1 MKTLALAFALL
12 FMATIFVV
20 KDADAATQRDAKK
33 KQKQSQTQ
41 APKKKLSTNL
51 DFDDRTVGGKYNFS
65 TEAITTVEND
75 KSLDDLIGVR
85 KNFKDRIERSESLR

>member
-12 FMATIFVV
+12 FLATIFVA
-20 KDADAATQRDAKK
+20 KDADASTKNKGQQQA
-33 KQKQSQTQ
+33 QKLN
-41 APKKKLSTNL
+41 KKKLSTNL

-65 TEAITTVEND
+65 TEAITTVEKD
-75 KSLDDLIGVR
+75 KELDDLIGVR

>member
-1 MKTLALAFALL
+1 MKILALVFAVLY
-12 FMATIFVV
+12 FATIFSH
-20 KDADAATQRDAKK
+20 DAFSATK
-33 KQKQSQTQ
+33 KQKTAKS
-41 APKKKLSTNL
+41 APHKKLSTSL
-51 DFDDRTVGGKYNFS
+51 DFSDRTVGGKYQYS

>member
-1 MKTLALAFALL
+1 MKILAIAFALL
-12 FMATIFVV
+12 YFATIFIAQ
-20 KDADAATQRDAKK
+20 DAFGAQAKK
-33 KQKQSQTQ
+33 AAQ
-41 APKKKLSTNL
+41 KKLSTSV
-51 DFDDRTVGGKYNFS
+51 DFNDRTVGGKYMFS

>member
-1 MKTLALAFALL
+1 LKILAIAFALMY
-12 FMATIFVV
+12 FATIFIAQ
-20 KDADAATQRDAKK
+20 DAFSA
-33 KQKQSQTQ
+33 
-41 APKKKLSTNL
+41 APKKSQKKSLSTSV
-51 DFDDRTVGGKYNFS
+51 DFSDRTVGGKYMFS

>member
-1 MKTLALAFALL
+1 MKLLAIAF
-12 FMATIFVV
+12 TILYIAAVFVAQ
-20 KDADAATQRDAKK
+20 DANAAQSAKK
-33 KQKQSQTQ
+33 AS
-41 APKKKLSTNL
+41 KKNLSTSV
-51 DFDDRTVGGKYNFS
+51 DFNDRTVGGKYMFS

>member
-12 FMATIFVV
+12 YMATIFVAQT
-20 KDADAATQRDAKK
+20 ADA
-33 KQKQSQTQ
+33 KQAQVQTTK
-41 APKKKLSTNL
+41 KKKLSTNL

>member
-1 MKTLALAFALL
+1 
-12 FMATIFVV
+12 MATVFVAQ
-20 KDADAATQRDAKK
+20 DADAAKSV
-33 KQKQSQTQ
+33 KQKQVQKLD
-41 APKKKLSTNL
+41 KKKMSTNL